1 MKSKS
6 ITQLATGL
14 TLWVWLGLLSSAQ
27 AQLTAIA
34 EQDFSGDF
42 SSGWAFTP
50 DPATYNTGSDIWDTV
65 SALSSINPVVGT
77 YFWGMQDLDNP
88 NGGGAFWHTLTFT
101 PQDIAGFPNPEVH
114 FDYYSIGYDTSD
126 ELAYVIEYDNGD
138 TWGTEVALEKNTEAW
153 TTVSIVVPPGSD
165 WVRIRLQA
173 FQNGG
178 SDYAAFDNVRVVNNE
193 AGDTTPPEVVEGG
206 FLTPTDFYIVYSEP
220 VTDASSTNASN
231 YSVTPGQ
238 TVTSLT
244 LSATMDTVFG
254 VVYSR
259 IGLWH
264 ALYSRYFRRC
274 GYFFQCQSHDT
285 F

>member
-88 NGGGAFWHTLTFT
+88 NGGGAFWHTSRSLRKILQVFQTLKCILTT
-101 PQDIAGFPNPEVH
+101 IP
-114 FDYYSIGYDTSD
+114 
-126 ELAYVIEYDNGD
+126 LATIHPMN
-138 TWGTEVALEKNTEAW
+138 W
-153 TTVSIVVPPGSD
+153 
-165 WVRIRLQA
+165 
-173 FQNGG
+173 
-178 SDYAAFDNVRVVNNE
+178 
-193 AGDTTPPEVVEGG
+193 
-206 FLTPTDFYIVYSEP
+206 PT
-220 VTDASSTNASN
+220 
-231 YSVTPGQ
+231 
-238 TVTSLT
+238 
-244 LSATMDTVFG
+244 
-254 VVYSR
+254 
-259 IGLWH
+259 
-264 ALYSRYFRRC
+264 
-274 GYFFQCQSHDT
+274 
-285 F
+285 